1 MLYST
6 PWYGTV
12 LYNTVL
18 YCTVLYCIVSG
29 QYEHLRVPVYNLD
42 SDFKFL
48 VTVLY
53 YAIMYC
59 NKGVRGQK
67 VLRLPGSKAQKVYSR
82 AGFSLEL
89 ISDRA

>member
-42 SDFKFL
+42 SDFNFH

-53 YAIMYC
+53 HAIMHSD
-59 NKGVRGQK
+59 KGVRGQK
-67 VLRLPGSKAQKVYSR
+67 FSRVSEFKRCQGCQGTKVFKS
-82 AGFSLEL
+82 ASV
-89 ISDRA
+89 